1 VPGASRET
9 VARHALPLAFY
20 LIVLASLAAD
30 QLVKTLL
37 VSRVPLGARIAV
49 IPRLLSVTHAQNPG
63 AAFGM
68 LPTATGALI
77 VAGTVIIVILLLYG
91 RRVVAC
97 RPLWVGLALQIGG
110 AAGNMVDRVFR
121 GPALFRG
128 RVVDFIDV
136 HLTPSFTWPTFNV
149 ADIAIT
155 VGAVLIAYCIVTG
168 KLAEAE
174 GTDRQQGKQMEGQR

>member
-1 VPGASRET
+1 VPGASGET
-9 VARHALPLAFY
+9 VVRHALPLAFY
-20 LIVLASLAAD
+20 LIILVSLAAD
-30 QLVKTLL
+30 QLVKALL
-37 VSRVPLGARIAV
+37 VCRMPLGARIV
-49 IPRLLSVTHAQNPG
+49 LIPRFLSVTHAQNPG
-63 AAFGM
+63 AAFGI

-77 VAGTVIIVILLLYG
+77 VAGTAIIVILLLYG
-91 RRVVAC
+91 RRVASC

-110 AAGNMVDRVFR
+110 AAGNIIDRVLR

-136 HLTPSFTWPTFNV
+136 QITRTFSWPTFNI

-168 KLAEAE
+168 KLADAE
-174 GTDRQQGKQMEGQR
+174 GTGRQHGKRADE

>member
-1 VPGASRET
+1 MPGASRET

-37 VSRVPLGARIAV
+37 VSRMPLGARITV
-49 IPRLLSVTHAQNPG
+49 IPRLLSVTHARNPG
-63 AAFGM
+63 AAFGI

-91 RRVVAC
+91 RRVATC
-97 RPLWVGLALQIGG
+97 RPLWVGLALQVGG

-128 RVVDFIDV
+128 RVVDFIDL
-136 HLTPSFTWPTFNV
+136 HITRTFTWPTFNI

-155 VGAVLIAYCIVTG
+155 AGAVLIAFCILAG

-174 GTDRQQGKQMEGQR
+174 GTEQQRGKEADG

>member
-1 VPGASRET
+1 MSGASRET
-9 VARHALPLAFY
+9 VATRSLPLAFY
-20 LIVLASLAAD
+20 LIILVSLAAD
-30 QLVKTLL
+30 QLVKTVL
-37 VSRVPLGARIAV
+37 VSRMSLGSRIEIVPRFLY
-49 IPRLLSVTHAQNPG
+49 LTHAQNPG

-91 RRVVAC
+91 RRVATC
-97 RPLWVGLALQIGG
+97 PPLWIGLALQVGG

-136 HLTPSFTWPTFNV
+136 QITRSFAWPTFNI

-168 KLAEAE
+168 RLAEAE
-174 GTDRQQGKQMEGQR
+174 GSDRGSDQETGE

>member
-1 VPGASRET
+1 MPGASGET
-9 VARHALPLAFY
+9 VARHVLPLAFY
-20 LIVLASLAAD
+20 VIILASLAAD

-49 IPRLLSVTHAQNPG
+49 IPRFLSVTHARNPG

-77 VAGTVIIVILLLYG
+77 VAGTIVIVILLLYG
-91 RRVVAC
+91 RRVAAC

-136 HLTPSFTWPTFNV
+136 HVTRSFTWPTFNI

-155 VGAVLIAYCIVTG
+155 VGAALIAYCIVTG

-174 GTDRQQGKQMEGQR
+174 GTDRQRGQQVDG